1 MNIFVISYSIEYI
14 LAKAPKKSVFVLS
27 IPFFI
32 IVLITYKICG
42 IFRLGEPLGGNFID
56 TNVYSL

>member
-1 MNIFVISYSIEYI
+1 MSTFVISYSIENI
-14 LAKAPKKSVFVLS
+14 LAKAPKESVFGLS

-32 IVLITYKICG
+32 IILITYKICG
-42 IFRLGEPLGGNFID
+42 ISRFREPLGGGFID